1 MRTTVNLDPDV
12 EAAVAAL
19 RADRSLGLSEA
30 INELARRGAA
40 LTSRPSPIFSQ
51 STVRLGLEFDVSNV
65 SEALDVLEASG

>member
-12 EAAVAAL
+12 QAAVAAL

-40 LTSRPSPIFSQ
+40 LTSRPSSVFSQ
-51 STVRLGLEFDVSNV
+51 PTVDLGLRFDVSNV
-65 SEALDVLEASG
+65 SEALDVLEASE

>member
-1 MRTTVNLDPDV
+1 MNLDPDV

-19 RADRSLGLSEA
+19 RAERSLGLSEA

-40 LTSRPSPIFSQ
+40 LTSRPSPVFRQ
-51 STVRLGLEFDVSNV
+51 TTVTLGMRFDISNV